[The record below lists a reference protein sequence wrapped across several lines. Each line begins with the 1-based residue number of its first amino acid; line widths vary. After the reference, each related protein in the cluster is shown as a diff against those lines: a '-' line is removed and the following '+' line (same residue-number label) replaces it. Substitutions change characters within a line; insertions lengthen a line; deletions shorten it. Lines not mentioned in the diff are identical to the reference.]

1 MRRRAGAPA
10 RRQGPQHRLQAG
22 AAFGTA
28 PLPPPPRRLQGSDR
42 RRGSGRG
49 ALRGP
54 HLASKRR
61 RCRSQAGPG
70 RSLPPRRPSR
80 TRSGLGASSRRT
92 AGRRRPGPL
101 PAALQSLESPVLRSA
116 QGTLRVCGGVGEGG
130 GGQRGRHR
138 PAACRGVCRGAS
150 RGCRRAPSSRSRHA
164 RRAGSQPEPCQGTP
178 PPGRRR
184 PPGQTCGALDKG
196 PGGPRHGNRRAW
208 QGEQLAILVLQ
219 HGAGAVA
226 AALHVGSMTM
236 GGSMGARERGD
247 MPAVAGSPAQAAH
260 PVCGAG
266 ALGSLAEWLWPRAG
280 AVADAHWR
288 RLSSSP
294 PRPRTSRA
302 GRGSE
307 GRKWR
312 PAQAGRA

>member
-130 GGQRGRHR
+130 GGSGGGIGQL
-138 PAACRGVCRGAS
+138 
-150 RGCRRAPSSRSRHA
+150 
-164 RRAGSQPEPCQGTP
+164 RAG
-178 PPGRRR
+178 
-184 PPGQTCGALDKG
+184 
-196 PGGPRHGNRRAW
+196 
-208 QGEQLAILVLQ
+208 VY
-219 HGAGAVA
+219 AGA
-226 AALHVGSMTM
+226 
-236 GGSMGARERGD
+236 
-247 MPAVAGSPAQAAH
+247 
-260 PVCGAG
+260 
-266 ALGSLAEWLWPRAG
+266 RAG
-280 AVADAHWR
+280 AAGAHQAAEAGTHAVLGRSPSPAKAHR
-288 RLSSSP
+288 RLGGAA
-294 PRPRTSRA
+294 PRA
-302 GRGSE
+302 
-307 GRKWR
+307 K
-312 PAQAGRA
+312 PAVRLIKGPAAPATGIAVHGRASSWQSWYCSTGLVPLQPLCTWAA